1 MMTTFTPASG
11 LSIVLPVH
19 NEAPIVAEALREMCR
34 AATTL
39 PVPFEIVVCENGSRD
54 DTLAIVHREAARE
67 PRIMV
72 ATLDRPDYGHAL
84 QHGIQ
89 LARYDKVVIFNV
101 DYWSAEFL
109 RIAVD
114 NLAVHDMVNGSKV
127 LGHDERPILRRLIT
141 RSFNQFLRL
150 WFGFQGTDT
159 HGMKAFRRDVA
170 GPLAAEC
177 VSRGWVFDTEL
188 VIRAERHGLRIVEQP
203 VDTIE
208 VRAPSYRSIVARVPE
223 TLRNIRRMRDGLQGL
238 PRRRETERRRVE
250 ESAGDEA
257 SHPSVNA

>member
-1 MMTTFTPASG
+1 MMTTLSASG

-34 AATTL
+34 AARTL

-54 DTLAIVHREAARE
+54 ATLAIVRREAAAE
-67 PRIMV
+67 PAITV
-72 ATLDRPDYGHAL
+72 LTLDEADYGHAL

-89 LARYDKVVIFNV
+89 GARYDKVVIFNV
-101 DYWSAEFL
+101 DYWSPEFL
-109 RIAVD
+109 RVAID
-114 NLAVHDMVNGSKV
+114 GLAAHDMVTGSKV
-127 LGHDERPILRRLIT
+127 LGRDGRPVLRRLIT

-150 WFGFQGTDT
+150 WFGFRGTDT

-188 VIRAERHGLRIVEQP
+188 VIRAERHGLRIVEHP

-223 TLRNIRRMRDGLQGL
+223 TLRNLRRMRTGLQLL
-238 PRRRETERRRVE
+238 PRRTDAEVRRRE
-250 ESAGDEA
+250 ESAC
-257 SHPSVNA
+257 